1 MSGQGQE
8 QGKGKKLVFVGDSGV
23 GKTCIIARFLKGV
36 FEENAPSTGASF
48 ATKTIEVPGSKEGF
62 TFDIWDTAGQER
74 YRSLTKFFFQGAKI
88 AILVYDITRKETFD
102 NLKNEWYKQIKEHG
116 DEDVILGI
124 AGNKSDLYDEE
135 AVSEQEARDFAKSI
149 GAVFSLTSA
158 QNNSGIEDFFRNL
171 ARRYLGIDTTTDAT
185 GGNKPKP
192 KQEQKPGNDNTI
204 KIDSKNATKKKDE
217 KKKGFC

>member
-1 MSGQGQE
+1 MSATQQGN
-8 QGKGKKLVFVGDSGV
+8 GKKLVFVGDSGV
-23 GKTCIIARFLKGV
+23 GKTCIITRFLKGT
-36 FEENAPSTGASF
+36 FNSNQLTTDGASY
-48 ATKTIEVPGSKEGF
+48 ASKTIEIPELNEF
-62 TFDIWDTAGQER
+62 ITFDIWDTAGQER
-74 YRSLTKFFFQGAKI
+74 YKSLTKFFFQGAKM
-88 AILVYDITRKETFD
+88 AILVYDITVRQSYD
-102 NLKNEWYKQIKEHG
+102 SMKNEWYKQLKEYG
-116 DEDVILGI
+116 DSDVIIGI

-171 ARRYLGIDTTTDAT
+171 ARRYLGIDTTTDVT

-192 KQEQKPGNDNTI
+192 KQEKKPGNDNTI

-217 KKKGFC
+217 KKKERK

>member
-1 MSGQGQE
+1 MSSPE
-8 QGKGKKLVFVGDSGV
+8 KSEGKKLVFVGDSGV

-124 AGNKSDLYDEE
+124 AGNKCDLYDEE

-149 GAVFSLTSA
+149 GAVFGLTSA
-158 QNNSGIEDFFRNL
+158 LNNSGVEDFFRNL

-204 KIDSKNATKKKDE
+204 KIDSKNATKKK
-217 KKKGFC
+217 G